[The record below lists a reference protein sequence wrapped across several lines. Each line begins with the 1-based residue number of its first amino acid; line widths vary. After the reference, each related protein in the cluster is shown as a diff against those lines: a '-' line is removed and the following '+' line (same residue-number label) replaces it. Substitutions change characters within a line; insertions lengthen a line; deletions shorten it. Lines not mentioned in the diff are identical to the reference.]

1 MQTTSNTVRMLES
14 PSKRLAMI
22 SELTIRERPTIPAV
36 VIAVVLLFFTAAY
49 TVLQSKARYGIPLRP
64 FELLMATTAISR
76 GYTWFRERS
85 PVLDKFATKFS
96 FESYACGERRYD
108 LCWSGGYPGEI

>member
-1 MQTTSNTVRMLES
+1 MLES

-64 FELLMATTAISR
+64 FGVADGHHRNQPRLHL
-76 GYTWFRERS
+76 
-85 PVLDKFATKFS
+85 V
-96 FESYACGERRYD
+96 
-108 LCWSGGYPGEI
+108 